1 APATDAVPPAS
12 ANSPSSRKLD
22 DGLLKTMGT
31 RSGIG
36 YPAKGQGSTSAVSDL
51 NTSVGDFPR
60 QPAQAGGVERRVA
73 WLEEDVAVLHRR
85 LRDECGEGQGGASGD
100 PGLRALVARL
110 DGELASERRSREQLE
125 ARIDALE
132 ESSKRENKEREV
144 QLRNFAVDL
153 ESTMRGLIGRID
165 EGLSVGASAMRERTD
180 QTEVRLRT
188 LIKRVDE
195 GLSAGAAALQ
205 DTICETGYANLTDR
219 NARTRD
225 ASPQVGSPKSH
236 NKGVLPGNPGSQQQA
251 YSSQTSRLSR
261 SPGVQSPQRDRT
273 PAATP
278 SMAYPCTLQVPGS
291 GLSSGMAPGSVPAGW
306 SNRSPQ
312 RSPAPGSRAPASGTG
327 TPLGSSQS
335 QYPGMAMVPN
345 RMLGQR

>member
-1 APATDAVPPAS
+1 MAAALPRQGSMVPMMMRPTGSLGVQAPPGQLRPGFPGVRVLQAPGAQAPGYAVPQPQMTAVPQSHQAPATDAVPPAS

-31 RSGIG
+31 RFGIG

-225 ASPQVGSPKSH
+225 ASPQARG
-236 NKGVLPGNPGSQQQA
+236 
-251 YSSQTSRLSR
+251 
-261 SPGVQSPQRDRT
+261 
-273 PAATP
+273 
-278 SMAYPCTLQVPGS
+278 
-291 GLSSGMAPGSVPAGW
+291 
-306 SNRSPQ
+306 
-312 RSPAPGSRAPASGTG
+312 
-327 TPLGSSQS
+327 
-335 QYPGMAMVPN
+335 
-345 RMLGQR
+345 